1 MRCDEATYNLQ
12 TIQILVLVGTEE
24 RRTTSYRCL
33 LGIQELDF
41 KSYLVSSNCSSLTT
55 SFVVVWGTSFISELP
70 SVWYHL
76 FLVLLGREMIIEL
89 IAGTANYGSGG
100 GGGQGQAQK

>member
-1 MRCDEATYNLQ
+1 MFTWDTRVGL
-12 TIQILVLVGTEE
+12 QILFGLKQLQWPNH
-24 RRTTSYRCL
+24 YFFIC
-33 LGIQELDF
+33 ELP
-41 KSYLVSSNCSSLTT
+41 S
-55 SFVVVWGTSFISELP
+55 VWYHFNLFGLKQLQWPNHYFFICELP

-76 FLVLLGREMIIEL
+76 FLVFLGREMIIEL